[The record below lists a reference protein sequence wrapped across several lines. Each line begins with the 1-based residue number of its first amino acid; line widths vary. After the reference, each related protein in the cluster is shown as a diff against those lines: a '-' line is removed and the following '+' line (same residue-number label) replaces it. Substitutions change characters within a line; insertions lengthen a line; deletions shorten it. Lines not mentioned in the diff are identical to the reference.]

1 MDSLF
6 TTLLESPSC
15 LKKDFDLVS
24 IIIIIIDSI

>member
-24 IIIIIIDSI
+24 IIIIIDSI